1 MEMRKEHSGQV
12 TVSCAPGR
20 GSTVPHSG
28 QKFESPLKQ
37 DMAEEKQPQTGV
49 R

>member
-1 MEMRKEHSGQV
+1 MEMRKEQSGQI
-12 TVSCAPGR
+12 TVSSARGI

-37 DMAEEKQPQTGV
+37 DMAEEKQPYAGV